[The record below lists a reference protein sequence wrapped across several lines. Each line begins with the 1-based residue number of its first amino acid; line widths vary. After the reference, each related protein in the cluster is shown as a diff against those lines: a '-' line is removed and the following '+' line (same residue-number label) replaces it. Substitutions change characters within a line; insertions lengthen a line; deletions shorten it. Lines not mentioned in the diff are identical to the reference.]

1 MADAREEGGDEEKVL
16 IVLGGRG
23 RSALQMGLATMSSGH
38 IRSRVLYSCP

>member
-23 RSALQMGLATMSSGH
+23 G
-38 IRSRVLYSCP
+38 VLYKWGWRQ